1 MSENL
6 HGLGKFGCSV
16 RATVILC
23 AAIIMGL
30 VSPGLLS
37 VANAQPKSFATDDRG
52 FINTA
57 ARCEKPKFAVAM
69 GRTQRSLV
77 AICVDGR
84 GHYEYHG
91 LRLSDDSVLNVPARA
106 MADGKFIVVNA
117 GFTYTFSPKE
127 LVIAQGAR
135 VIRKEPMVAY
145 VEPRPVTEES
155 SSAPN

>member
-1 MSENL
+1 MHE
-6 HGLGKFGCSV
+6 
-16 RATVILC
+16 
-23 AAIIMGL
+23 
-30 VSPGLLS
+30 
-37 VANAQPKSFATDDRG
+37 PKSFATDDRG

-127 LVIAQGAR
+127 LVIAPGRPRDSQGTDGGLR
-135 VIRKEPMVAY
+135 R
-145 VEPRPVTEES
+145 T
-155 SSAPN
+155 APGDRRIVVRAN

>member
-1 MSENL
+1 MNENL
-6 HGLGKFGCSV
+6 HGSGKFGCSV
-16 RATVILC
+16 RAIVILC
-23 AAIIMGL
+23 AVVIMNL
-30 VSPGLLS
+30 VWPGLLS
-37 VANAQPKSFATDDRG
+37 VANAEPKYFATDDRG

-69 GRTQRSLV
+69 GRTQGSLV

-106 MADGKFIVVNA
+106 MADGKFIVLNA
-117 GFTYTFSPKE
+117 GITYTFSPKE

-135 VIRKEPMVAY
+135 VIRREPMVAY
-145 VEPRPVTEES
+145 VEPRPETEEL

>member
-1 MSENL
+1 MNESL
-6 HGLGKFGCSV
+6 RGLGKFGCSA
-16 RATVILC
+16 RAAVILC
-23 AAIIMGL
+23 AVAIMTL
-30 VSPGLLS
+30 ASTSLLS
-37 VANAQPKSFATDDRG
+37 TANAQPESFATDDRG

-57 ARCEKPKFAVAM
+57 ARCEKPKFAVAV

-91 LRLSDDSVLNVPARA
+91 VRLSDDSVLNVPARA
-106 MADGKFIVVNA
+106 MADGKFIVQNA
-117 GFTYTFSPKE
+117 GFIYTFSPKE

-145 VEPRPVTEES
+145 VEPRLADEPS
-155 SSAPN
+155 SPS

>member
-1 MSENL
+1 MTETL
-6 HGLGKFGCSV
+6 RGLGKFGCSA
-16 RATVILC
+16 RAAVILC
-23 AAIIMGL
+23 AVAIMTAA
-30 VSPGLLS
+30 SASLLAT
-37 VANAQPKSFATDDRG
+37 ANAQPESFATDDRG

-57 ARCEKPKFAVAM
+57 ARCEKPKFAVAV

-91 LRLSDDSVLNVPARA
+91 VRLSDDSVLNVPARA
-106 MADGKFIVVNA
+106 LADGRFIVQNA

-145 VEPRPVTEES
+145 VEPRPAVETS
-155 SSAPN
+155 SPVPN